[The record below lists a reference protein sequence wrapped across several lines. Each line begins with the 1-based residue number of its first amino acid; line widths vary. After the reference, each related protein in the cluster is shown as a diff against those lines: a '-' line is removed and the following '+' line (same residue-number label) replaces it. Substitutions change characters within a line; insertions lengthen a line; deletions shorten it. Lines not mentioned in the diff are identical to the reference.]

1 MGILKSLL
9 GDRLSKRSFYMN
21 KNLYVVLMAGGVG
34 VRFWPYSRNAK
45 PKQFLDVL
53 GTGKTLLQSTYD
65 RFAAICPKENIYVVT
80 HQEHTHIVR
89 EQLPDIQASQIL
101 GEPMRKNTAA
111 CIAYASYR
119 IKQQNNDAVIV
130 VSPSDHL
137 ILKEDEFHEI
147 ILRAAEQ
154 AKDQDKL
161 LTLGITPTRPETGYG
176 YIQYLPDKK
185 LAKKVKTFTEKPELS
200 MAKQFLDSGDFVWNS
215 GIFVWGVQA
224 IVQALQAHLS
234 EMAEVFEECVPAFNT
249 PEEADAIEKA
259 YGQCKNISIDY
270 GVMEKATNVFV
281 CLGNFTWSDLGSWG
295 SIHEISS
302 KDELNNVVKGKA
314 LVYDTRNSIIR
325 ASSPDKLIVVQGLN
339 GYLVAEFGNVII
351 VCEKDQEDQF
361 RRFVN
366 DVKAMQ
372 GGGEFL

>member
-53 GTGKTLLQSTYD
+53 GTGKTLLQATYD

-80 HQEHTHIVR
+80 HQEHAHIVH
-89 EQLPDIQASQIL
+89 EQLPDLQAGQIL
-101 GEPMRKNTAA
+101 REPMRKNTAA

-119 IKQQNNDAVIV
+119 IRQQNNDAVIV
-130 VSPSDHL
+130 VTPSDHL

-215 GIFVWGVQA
+215 GIFIWGVQA
-224 IVQALQAHLS
+224 IIQAVQAHLS
-234 EMAEVFEECVPAFNT
+234 EMAEVFEECIPTFNT
-249 PEEADAIEKA
+249 PEETDAIEKA

-351 VCEKDQEDQF
+351 VCEKDKEDQF
-361 RRFVN
+361 RKFVN

>member
-21 KNLYVVLMAGGVG
+21 KNLYIVLMAGGVG

-65 RFAAICPKENIYVVT
+65 RFASICPKENIYVVT
-80 HQEHTHIVR
+80 HQEHGHLVHD
-89 EQLPDIQASQIL
+89 QLPELYPDQIL
-101 GEPMRKNTAA
+101 LEPMRKNTAA

-119 IKQQNNDAVIV
+119 IHQLNNDAVIV

-137 ILKEDEFHEI
+137 ILKEEEFSET
-147 ILRAAEQ
+147 ILKAAEQ

-176 YIQYLPDKK
+176 YIQFLPDKK
-185 LAKKVKTFTEKPELS
+185 VAKKVKTFTEKPELS
-200 MAKQFLDSGDFVWNS
+200 LAKKFLESGDFVWNS
-215 GIFVWGVQA
+215 GIFIWGVQA
-224 IVQALQAHLS
+224 IVKAIGEHLP
-234 EMAEVFEECVPAFNT
+234 EMTEVFEEAKQFFNT
-249 PEEADAIEKA
+249 PGETQAIEKA
-259 YGQCKNISIDY
+259 YAQCKNISIDY
-270 GVMEKATNVFV
+270 GVMEKATNVYV

-295 SIHEISS
+295 SIHDLSI
-302 KDELNNVVKGKA
+302 KDEHHNVVKGKV
-314 LVYDTRNSIIR
+314 LLYDTRNSMVR
-325 ASSPDKLIVVQGLN
+325 ASTDKLIVVQGLN

-351 VCEKDQEDQF
+351 VCEKDKEEQF
-361 RRFVN
+361 RKFVN